1 MLGERIRTLRKK
13 MRMTATELARRVKT
27 SPSHISEI
35 ERGEKTPSLN
45 LLVKI
50 AKELQTSIDY
60 LTGLEGFSKKA
71 LDVTEVALLDQASVT
86 AAGRALD
93 QTGVYPVVEEMIY
106 VPEDALGPVGDIPP
120 FAVRIS
126 GESMIGAGI
135 TDNSIVVINPNA
147 EVGQGDVALVSIG
160 NEWTVKYIYTKAD
173 GSLELRPANP
183 SYSPIFF
190 DKEDLT
196 SGLVKVIGKVVWIIG
211 KPKKE
216 F

>member
-1 MLGERIRTLRKK
+1 MLGERIRTLRMK

-86 AAGRALD
+86 AAGKALD

-120 FAVRIS
+120 CRQNI
-126 GESMIGAGI
+126 GGMIGAGI

-190 DKEDLT
+190 DKEDLI

>member
-1 MLGERIRTLRKK
+1 M
-13 MRMTATELARRVKT
+13 
-27 SPSHISEI
+27 
-35 ERGEKTPSLN
+35 
-45 LLVKI
+45 
-50 AKELQTSIDY
+50 
-60 LTGLEGFSKKA
+60 
-71 LDVTEVALLDQASVT
+71 TEVALLDQASVT
-86 AAGRALD
+86 AAGKALD

-106 VPEDALGPVGDIPP
+106 VPEDALGPVSDIPP

-126 GESMIGAGI
+126 SESMIGAGI

-190 DKEDLT
+190 NKEDLI
-196 SGLVKVIGKVVWIIG
+196 SGLVKVIGKVVWVIG